1 MSLMSKVDALK
12 AKATQDGANEL
23 DLMRAALVESQERYN
38 QQAAKITLMLQK
50 YDKRIEALEAAVEA
64 SNRQKAINIQSA
76 MNTASEAVL
85 SNLKENIDKYKL
97 EVDKATADLKTAT
110 KKKEKNETLEM
121 IQFFGGAIAILAA
134 AFYIALYLYGR
145 WFDTIGKL
153 DAINN
158 GIYQLLNK

>member
-1 MSLMSKVDALK
+1 MSLMSKVDTLK
-12 AKATQDGANEL
+12 AKAQQDGANEL

-85 SNLKENIDKYKL
+85 SNLKENIDRYKL

-121 IQFFGGAIAILAA
+121 IQFFGGVIAILAA
-134 AFYIALYLYGR
+134 AFYIALYLYGW

>member
-1 MSLMSKVDALK
+1 MSLMSKVDTLK
-12 AKATQDGANEL
+12 AKAQQDGANEL

-38 QQAAKITLMLQK
+38 QPAAKITLMLQK